1 MINRV
6 VLTNKMPASLIRG
19 FGGPQLYLALE
30 RLVQR
35 IAVELGLD
43 HLDVIRRNL
52 VPAEKFPYK
61 AAAGA
66 LYDSGDYPRAVETAI
81 GDGRLDDLKK
91 RRDAARARPAGNT
104 ASASPW
110 WSSPRCRT
118 WAISRRC

>member
-52 VPAEKFPYK
+52 VPAEKFPYR

-66 LYDSGDYPRAVETAI
+66 LYDSGDYPRAVEIAV
-81 GDGRLDDLKK
+81 GDGRLDDLK
-91 RRDAARARPAGNT
+91 RSAATRRARPAANT
-104 ASASPW
+104 ASALPS
-110 WSSPRCRT
+110 WSSPPCRT

>member
-1 MINRV
+1 M
-6 VLTNKMPASLIRG
+6 
-19 FGGPQLYLALE
+19 
-30 RLVQR
+30 QR

-43 HLDVIRRNL
+43 PLDVIRRNL
-52 VPAEKFPYK
+52 VPAEKFPYR

-81 GDGRLDDLKK
+81 GDGRLDDLKR
-91 RRDAARARPAGNT
+91 RRDAARAAGRNYGIGF
-104 ASASPW
+104 AA